1 MPTGEWWERAKK
13 FVTPIEVSVPR
24 KIYGN
29 KLYHYAHQTDVL
41 RILILLKFGG
51 IYLDIDTVCIK
62 PFRPLLSFDC
72 VMGKQLFINKKYG
85 LCNAV
90 ILAQKNS
97 KFLQLWLSPYKE
109 FRSKGCDQ
117 YWDEHSVIIPYQ
129 ISQCYPK
136 LIHIENQESF
146 FYPSYFPSDLKL
158 LFEEN
163 KSFSEAYIFHLW
175 ESLSYQNYLLH
186 INEKFIRT
194 IETTYNKIAKNYI

>member
-51 IYLDIDTVCIK
+51 IYLGIDTVCIK

-90 ILAQKNS
+90 ILAQKIVN
-97 KFLQLWLSPYKE
+97 
-109 FRSKGCDQ
+109 
-117 YWDEHSVIIPYQ
+117 
-129 ISQCYPK
+129 
-136 LIHIENQESF
+136 
-146 FYPSYFPSDLKL
+146 FY
-158 LFEEN
+158 
-163 KSFSEAYIFHLW
+163 
-175 ESLSYQNYLLH
+175 NYG
-186 INEKFIRT
+186 
-194 IETTYNKIAKNYI
+194 

>member
-1 MPTGEWWERAKK
+1 
-13 FVTPIEVSVPR
+13 
-24 KIYGN
+24 
-29 KLYHYAHQTDVL
+29 
-41 RILILLKFGG
+41 
-51 IYLDIDTVCIK
+51 
-62 PFRPLLSFDC
+62 
-72 VMGKQLFINKKYG
+72 MGTQLFNNKKYG

-97 KFLQLWLSPYKE
+97 KFLRLWLSTYKE
-109 FRSKGCDQ
+109 FRSKGFDK

-129 ISQCYPK
+129 ISQYYPE

-146 FYPSYFPSDLKL
+146 FYPSYSLSPVDLKL

-194 IETTYNKIAKNYI
+194 TETTYNKIARNYI